1 MFYELCADKQNEQ
14 RLAAEITELNTAKH
28 MPEFPC
34 PSCNH
39 FPCPP
44 RKKTLETL
52 SGRESKIT
60 IRLTSKQITL
70 ADP

>member
-44 RKKTLETL
+44 RKKNLRNSFWVNREKAKSP
-52 SGRESKIT
+52 SGLQVNK
-60 IRLTSKQITL
+60 
-70 ADP
+70 